1 VKLLAAFVLLV
12 SASASA
18 QPPADA
24 LTRVHDSIQ
33 RNLGKPYVWGSSG
46 LKSFD
51 CSGFVY
57 RVFQQSG
64 LYIKRTTARK
74 YYFAMKPV
82 AKQDEGS
89 FGTLVFFDN
98 LKHVGIVRDGK
109 TFYHA
114 QSSKGTN
121 LSEFTPYWRR
131 LVFGYRKLEP

>member
-1 VKLLAAFVLLV
+1 VKPLAAVVLLFA
-12 SASASA
+12 ASASA
-18 QPPADA
+18 QQPDDV
-24 LTRVHDSIQ
+24 LTRVRDSIE
-33 RNLGKPYVWGSSG
+33 RNLGRPYVWGSSG

-57 RVFQQSG
+57 RVYLQSG

-74 YYFAMKPV
+74 YYFAMNP
-82 AKQDEGS
+82 ASKQDEGS

-98 LKHVGIVRDGK
+98 LKHMGIVRDGK

-121 LSEFTPYWRR
+121 LSQYAPYWRK
-131 LVFGYRKLEP
+131 LIFGYRKFEP